1 MLKLITFIQALG
13 VSSTCSKALDDVK
26 ELLIETLSQRTVLD
40 LTNGAAAA
48 MEILPTG
55 NFYTISTLKFHWS
68 EVSEKQSS
76 MLHHLSSEQINS
88 IKIDNICKVS
98 EIHLPWPDSNYL
110 LI

>member
-1 MLKLITFIQALG
+1 M
-13 VSSTCSKALDDVK
+13 SSTCSKALDDVK

-55 NFYTISTLKFHWS
+55 NFYTISTLKLHWS

-76 MLHHLSSEQINS
+76 TLHHLSSEQISS
-88 IKIDNICKVS
+88 IKIDDICKVS
-98 EIHLPWPDSNYL
+98 EIHLLWQTNPATTLFSNIAL
-110 LI
+110 N